1 MANRVF
7 LFGTITLLVL
17 VFSALPGKANA
28 VNAGQPVFPTLQNS
42 MMKHRVGL
50 MTDTDTVEREE
61 EAISPDGFSV
71 KERQQMEEMKEK
83 FQFQAE
89 VSRLLDI
96 LINSLYQK
104 KEIFLRELISNASD
118 ALDKIRF
125 IGVSDDSALGE
136 GETREL
142 DIRVRA
148 DKEARTLSI
157 VDKGIGMTKQDLVNN
172 LGTIAKS
179 GTTNFLD
186 ALKSGAD
193 LSLIGQ
199 FGVGFYS
206 VFLAADRVQVISKH
220 NDDKQHIWESTADN
234 NFSVMED
241 PRGDTLGRG
250 TEVKLFLKEDADE
263 FLEDN
268 KLRELISRY
277 SEFINFPIYVY
288 SSRTETIDVPVDEES
303 TENDQDKETAD
314 LDEDDQEEDD
324 EDSEENDQDSEEND
338 EEKKPKTKKETVTK
352 WDWQLVNEQKALWAR
367 KPSEVTEEEYEN
379 FYKSI
384 SKDHEGP
391 LTKIHFTA
399 EGEIEFRAILFVP
412 KRAPYDL
419 YESYYGKNSA
429 LRLYVRKVLITDE
442 FEELMPRYLNFIRGV
457 VDSDD
462 LPLNVSRETLQH
474 HKVLK
479 VMGKKL
485 VRKALEML
493 RKLAEDGE
501 KEKQD
506 ESHEGDDVYTK
517 FWKEFGKSIKLGTM
531 EDASNRSKLSKL
543 LRYVSANSNGKLI
556 SLQEY
561 VDNMKEDQ
569 EVIYYIAGE
578 NKEAVEKS
586 PMLERLR
593 KRGYDVIYMI
603 DPIDE
608 YTLQNLSEFEGKK
621 LQSVTKE
628 GLKLGETDEEKKR
641 LTAYKSKFEPLTD
654 YLKETLKG
662 KVEKVTISNRLE
674 ETPCVLVTSQYGYS
688 ANMERIM
695 RAQAFSDQERTKMM
709 LSKKTMELNPRH
721 PIIENLLHMVQDHPA
736 DEQTKNYASLIYDT
750 ALLNSGFYMDE
761 PTTFA
766 SRMYSLM
773 KDGMRL
779 NSLDLLDEIE
789 VPEEEDVED
798 DLDEEDKDEL

>member
-1 MANRVF
+1 M
-7 LFGTITLLVL
+7 
-17 VFSALPGKANA
+17 
-28 VNAGQPVFPTLQNS
+28 NAGQPVFPTLQNS

-736 DEQTKNYASLIYDT
+736 DEQTKVVY
-750 ALLNSGFYMDE
+750 
-761 PTTFA
+761 
-766 SRMYSLM
+766 
-773 KDGMRL
+773 
-779 NSLDLLDEIE
+779 
-789 VPEEEDVED
+789 
-798 DLDEEDKDEL
+798 